1 MEMKSRRLEI
11 SVADFRKAFEAE
23 PKATFNRTFEQN
35 SEPVAKKIAQGEF
48 FRFWARHGINHNYFS
63 KWNSKFEYLIYSF
76 NGENIPPMI
85 ANKNQHT
92 VNFQKMDGTT
102 LSSIQDIN
110 QVGNK
115 EPQFKNSNR
124 INSLDEIIFSNLK

>member
-1 MEMKSRRLEI
+1 
-11 SVADFRKAFEAE
+11 
-23 PKATFNRTFEQN
+23 
-35 SEPVAKKIAQGEF
+35 
-48 FRFWARHGINHNYFS
+48 
-63 KWNSKFEYLIYSF
+63 
-76 NGENIPPMI
+76 MI

-115 EPQFKNSNR
+115 ESQFKNSIRWMKLFSEISNKKRWRFTSNR
-124 INSLDEIIFSNLK
+124 KS